1 MRFLIEFIKEPQVG
15 FEEGMILNMGQI
27 LSIPF
32 ILIGIGLII
41 YSLGWGKP
49 AMIQHPQK
57 QKAEPTHHAKSLAD
71 GK

>member
-1 MRFLIEFIKEPQVG
+1 MV
-15 FEEGMILNMGQI
+15 LNMGQI

-57 QKAEPTHHAKSLAD
+57 QKAEPTRHAKSLAD